1 MRSTVIHAPRD
12 IRLEDRPDPTIVEPT
27 DAVIRTVAT
36 CVCGS
41 DLWRYRGI
49 ADVPEPTPIGHE
61 YVGVVE
67 AVGDDVTTVKPGE
80 FVVGGFLTSDNTC
93 ALCKAG
99 AYANCQNGTGY
110 DGCQAELIRVQNA
123 DGTLI
128 ATPEEPEG
136 AMVPSILALS
146 DVMGTGWHAAVSAD
160 VKPGSTVV
168 VVGDGAVGL
177 SGVLAASQLGAERV
191 IVMSRHE
198 DRQRIARDFGAT
210 DIVAERGDEGVERV
224 KELTGGVGADAVL
237 ECVGTQDSVPQALRS
252 ARPGAMVGWVG
263 VPHVTDLPQEHMFW
277 KNVGLRGGP
286 APVRAYLPDLL
297 AVPYVGM
304 GKVFDFLHVT
314 NDALADRGVEM
325 PLPGQSTTTTEDR
338 AEKGLAV
345 QKEIIGADTVD
356 ALYEGAPEDQRHIQ
370 RYLSA
375 NCFGDHYTR
384 TGVDIAT
391 RELLTFAMLVALGGC
406 EPQVRGH
413 VAANVNVGN
422 DRARLIEV
430 VTQLLP
436 YIGYPRTLNGLRA
449 IDEIAP
455 A

>member
-1 MRSTVIHAPRD
+1 MRTTVIHAPRD

-67 AVGDDVTTVKPGE
+67 AVGDDVTTVKPGQ

-128 ATPEEPEG
+128 ATPKEPEG

-191 IVMSRHE
+191 IAMSRHE
-198 DRQRIARDFGAT
+198 DRQRIARAFGAT
-210 DIVAERGDEGVERV
+210 EIVAERGDEGVERV
-224 KELTGGVGADAVL
+224 KQLTGGVGADAVL
-237 ECVGTQDSVPQALRS
+237 ECVGTQGSVLQALRS
-252 ARPGAMVGWVG
+252 ARPGGMVGWVG

-297 AVPYVGM
+297 DRVWNGHIEP
-304 GKVFDFLHVT
+304 GKVFDLT
-314 NDALADRGVEM
+314 L
-325 PLPGQSTTTTEDR
+325 PLDQV
-338 AEKGLAV
+338 AEGYA
-345 QKEIIGADTVD
+345 
-356 ALYEGAPEDQRHIQ
+356 
-370 RYLSA
+370 
-375 NCFGDHYTR
+375 
-384 TGVDIAT
+384 
-391 RELLTFAMLVALGGC
+391 AMD
-406 EPQVRGH
+406 ER
-413 VAANVNVGN
+413 
-422 DRARLIEV
+422 
-430 VTQLLP
+430 
-436 YIGYPRTLNGLRA
+436 RA
-449 IDEIAP
+449 IKTLLRP
-455 A
+455 